1 MNQTMALNGRFYKK
15 LKILESDAEELLK
28 SYRYS
33 RGKLKNEVDFFISV
47 LPAPLQQFAEYR
59 YKKSLTMEKTA
70 EKMGYSTRNMY
81 DLRKKLLKKW
91 IIYLNDIP

>member
-33 RGKLKNEVDFFISV
+33 RGKLKNEVDSFISV
-47 LPAPLQQFAEYR
+47 LPAPLQEFAVYR
-59 YKKSLTMEKTA
+59 YKNLLTMEGIA
-70 EKMGYSTRNMY
+70 EKMGYSVRNAY
-81 DLRKKLLKKW
+81 AFRKKILRKW